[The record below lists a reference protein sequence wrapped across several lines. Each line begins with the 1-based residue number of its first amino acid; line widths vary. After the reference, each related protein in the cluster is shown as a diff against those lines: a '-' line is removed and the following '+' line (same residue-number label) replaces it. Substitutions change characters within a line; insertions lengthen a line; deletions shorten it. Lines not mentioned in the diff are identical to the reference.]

1 MIQSSFTKA
10 VKDYFGYLPGQNLS
24 GFMAEVKALD
34 AADRE
39 YFKKLFLTVGYE
51 ITSG

>member
-1 MIQSSFTKA
+1 MVQSSFTKA
-10 VKDYFGYLPGQNLS
+10 CKDYFGYLPGQNLS

-34 AADRE
+34 ETDRI
-39 YFKKLFLTVGYE
+39 YFRKEFLKVGIE